1 MSLLQLLAVT
11 KLYNDKEVLSRFS
24 LTVSRGEWVGIV
36 GESGSGKSTLLKII
50 ARYLDADEGTLSL
63 AGTLLP
69 PVREQLMKGHPDIK
83 LVHQDYELFPNQTA
97 RENIAYT
104 LRFYEREFREQKVE
118 DLLELTRLSAVEHQ
132 KAKLLSGGEKQ
143 RTALA
148 QALAEVPQLLLLD
161 EPFAHLDQRNQQTLA
176 DALEDLKGTHQLTCL
191 FVTHEADEA
200 MAWADRLIILKDGE
214 VVQEG
219 TPEEIYQSPV
229 NVYVA
234 ELTGQVNLIPLEDPN
249 EFMMI
254 RPNFLRL
261 VKDEGKARWKA
272 TITKIRFKG
281 GHYEYVAKTE
291 QGLSLV
297 FYRTRKDRKIGEP
310 VFLNCSQKHMKKIQ
324 DGQSKELTKPNYY

>member
-1 MSLLQLLAVT
+1 MPLLQLEDVS
-11 KLYNDKEVLSRFS
+11 KVYSDKKVLSQFS

-50 ARYLDADEGTLSL
+50 ARHLDADEGTLSL
-63 AGTLLP
+63 EGTLLT
-69 PVREQLMKGHPDIK
+69 PVREQLMKGHPEIK
-83 LVHQDYELFPNQTA
+83 LVQQEYELFPNQTA

-104 LRFYEREFREQKVE
+104 LRFYEREFREQKVDE
-118 DLLELTRLSAVEHQ
+118 LLALTRLTGVEHQ

-148 QALAEVPQLLLLD
+148 QALAEVPELLLLD

-176 DALEDLKGTHQLTCL
+176 EALEDLKDTHQLTCL

-219 TPEEIYQSPV
+219 TPEEIYQNPV

-234 ELTGQVNLIPLEDPN
+234 ELTGQVNLFPLEN
-249 EFMMI
+249 HKAFLMI

-261 VKDEGKARWKA
+261 VKEESKARWKA

-281 GHYEYVAKTE
+281 GHYEYVANTGE
-291 QGLSLV
+291 GLSLL
-297 FYRTRKDRKIGEP
+297 FYRTRRDREIGET
-310 VFLNCSQKHMKKIQ
+310 VFLTYSPKHLNKIKE
-324 DGQSKELTKPNYY
+324 GQSKVL

>member
-1 MSLLQLLAVT
+1 MSLLHLEALT
-11 KLYNDKEVLSRFS
+11 KLYNDKKVLSRFS
-24 LTVSRGEWVGIV
+24 LRVARGEWVGIV

-50 ARYLDADEGTLSL
+50 ARHLDADEGSVALG
-63 AGTLLP
+63 GTLLS
-69 PVREQLMKGHPDIK
+69 PVRDQLMKGHPEIK

-118 DLLELTRLSAVEHQ
+118 ELLELTRLTGVEHQ

-176 DALEDLKGTHQLTCL
+176 DALEELKGTHQLTCL

-200 MAWADRLIILKDGE
+200 MAWADRLIILKEGE

-219 TPEEIYQSPV
+219 TPEEIYQNPA

-234 ELTGQVNLIPLEDPN
+234 ELTGQVNLIPCEGTQ
-249 EFMMI
+249 EWMMI
-254 RPNFLRL
+254 RPNYLRP
-261 VKDEGKARWKA
+261 VKEEGKARWKA

-291 QGLSLV
+291 NGRKLV
-297 FYRTRKDRKIGEP
+297 FFRTRKDREVGES
-310 VFLNCSQKHMKKIQ
+310 VFLNCSPKHVKKIA
-324 DGQSKELTKPNYY
+324 P